1 MAQSAVPVAL
11 TNPALDGGD
20 ALQPRAR
27 SKALYLWLRDLH
39 LYFGLAV
46 SPLVLVFLVSTVL
59 LNHGWKPVVA
69 VATVTVP
76 VEVRGPV
83 DTVDQAREI
92 LNRLGISGQIL
103 RARNFMQGNRVN
115 IPVVTPRRRTTVN
128 VDLQRQQAEIR
139 TQTTG
144 FLNSVVFLHVMP
156 GPHRP
161 PGAPNWLFL
170 RMWAW
175 IADGIV
181 GMVIFLTLTGVYLW
195 AVLKGERR
203 IGLVLIATGL
213 ASFVVLVSGFFLG

>member
-1 MAQSAVPVAL
+1 MKATIATEPIANAGEAPERRAL
-11 TNPALDGGD
+11 AK
-20 ALQPRAR
+20 
-27 SKALYLWLRDLH
+27 SLYLWIRDLH
-39 LYFGLAV
+39 LYFGLAA
-46 SPLVLVFLVSTVL
+46 SPLVLVFAVTTVM
-59 LNHGWKPVVA
+59 LNHSWRPKVA
-69 VATVTVP
+69 IETVTVP

-103 RARNFMQGNRVN
+103 RARNFTQGNRVN
-115 IPVVTPRRRTTVN
+115 IPVVTPRRRVTVN

-139 TQTTG
+139 TQSTG
-144 FLNSVVFLHVMP
+144 FLNSLVFLHVMP

-170 RMWAW
+170 RIWAW
-175 IADGIV
+175 MADGVV
-181 GMVIFLTLTGVYLW
+181 GTVIFLTLTGVYMW

-213 ASFVVLVSGFFLG
+213 GSFAVLVSGFFLG